1 MSDRPNEK
9 PTIIQTSSGS
19 SGWIFAIIVA
29 MLLAAGVWYMY
40 GSNTATTDP
49 VNINIE
55 TPKVEAPK
63 ADAPAP
69 AEVPAP
75 APAEAPAPAATP
87 APAAPAANP

>member
-1 MSDRPNEK
+1 MSDRSNEK

-29 MLLAAGVWYMY
+29 MLLASGAWYIY
-40 GSNTATTDP
+40 GSKTATTDP

-55 TPKVEAPK
+55 APKAEAPK
-63 ADAPAP
+63 ADAP